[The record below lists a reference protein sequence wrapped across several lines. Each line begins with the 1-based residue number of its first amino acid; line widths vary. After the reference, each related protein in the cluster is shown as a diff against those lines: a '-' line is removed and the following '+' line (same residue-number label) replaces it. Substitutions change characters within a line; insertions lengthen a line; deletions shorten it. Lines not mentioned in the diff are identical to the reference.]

1 MHGKGKT
8 YESQIEKAPPVQR
21 RSGALIIDLDVPC
34 HPIRSDQAVK
44 QIKQKPRAQTPGVS
58 VNRIGYTVTPIV
70 FPATHVV
77 KHYGWTSST
86 RFTPFD
92 TFFHVRR
99 KERSERGDV
108 SQRCAVDIDRLSNSF
123 AVR

>member
-1 MHGKGKT
+1 MLGWLLLWFQGDEAAVKVR
-8 YESQIEKAPPVQR
+8 E
-21 RSGALIIDLDVPC
+21 
-34 HPIRSDQAVK
+34 VK

-77 KHYGWTSST
+77 KHYGWISSR

-92 TFFHVRR
+92 TNHVRR

-108 SQRCAVDIDRLSNSF
+108 GHKRAGSWPAESESLELRFYTLF
-123 AVR
+123 